1 LARSDD
7 LGGTTAFVA
16 DYRDPAGEGFD
27 RDVAKCLNPFGG
39 HDQGAAAAELLLELV
54 GVEESGVGDRGLG
67 VAALDLG
74 PVVGMLHRAPDLEG
88 DASRFSGNDGIFEA
102 LFGGD
107 TTDPAEV
114 VFGFVA
120 GLVAIEVDAVA
131 EDAKSIAEG
140 EGVGLAA
147 AMDGEALGVALADL
161 LDHLIHGVAEGAH
174 TDEVADRGLD
184 EGRQVEGQP
193 VIAEVEDQIEF
204 GLLFANVVPEVGEDA
219 VGGEDDR
226 LVAALALGGG
236 LEGTGD
242 FDQVEVWQAGAG
254 GGDRGDPVA
263 ALVEGEG
270 HVGQGEFDAAAEAG
284 AEGAD
289 GGGDKEDALHKN
301 PSIAN
306 CCCRMDRAG
315 YTLWGGLGWFSVTL
329 PSLLNDRYRVL
340 SRLAAGG
347 FGETFLA
354 EDTFLPSAR
363 RCVVK
368 RLRPQLQETL
378 ADRFAREAA
387 ILESLGRSCDRVPQ
401 LYAYF
406 TEADAFYLVQ
416 EWIEGRTLEEQVRL
430 DGPQSVERV
439 RGWLRSLLQTLVQ
452 VHDSGVIHRDIK
464 PGNVLLRRLETDGN
478 SSDQLEPILIDF
490 GIAKE
495 GESGQS
501 MAIGTAGF
509 MAPEQAA
516 GKPLFASDLYGLA
529 MTACY
534 GILGELPKGL
544 PVRCDQL
551 NAGDLEPILQRALA
565 WHPTDRYSSAAEMLT
580 DLDRG
585 SVSISTGGEL
595 EDTCLPETISP
606 VNDRY
611 SVESEIPA
619 LGAECAPLQVIP
631 TQSSTPYPPDQSAD
645 RLILINKVRNSWIK
659 GVLETSLHHRAWI
672 ELKLEERLDAVSHPW
687 GLAWE
692 SAAQSRRS
700 LPTDTT
706 VVELFLGMGQGRS
719 LLILGDPGSGKTTL
733 LLELCRDLLVRAE
746 ADDRLPIPVVLNLSS
761 WAGLMGEVERLPINW
776 ATVAQKS
783 RPLPIADWIVQEL
796 NVQYQVS
803 RDLARG
809 WLRQRRLL
817 LLLDGLDEVR
827 LSLRS
832 ACVQAINAFVV
843 ELGGTELVVCSR
855 RLDYEALTAQTRNGS
870 SPLSSRL
877 QLQGAVFIEP
887 LTEAQIDRYLTKA
900 GADLAAVRQ
909 ALSGDRALQELAKSP
924 LMLNIITL
932 AYQGANLTD
941 LPELELDARRRHLF
955 DHYVDRMLSRR
966 SPIGSGRYDPTL
978 AKHWLRWLARR
989 LVDNSQTILLLE
1001 RIQPT
1006 WLPSDRQRWFYQF
1019 GLLFCFV
1026 LLLLIPGLWVMT
1038 VDRLI
1043 VCVGIAILIFGPIFG
1058 MPEIRT
1064 VETLR
1069 WSWKKASRSLL
1080 PSIGV
1085 GFLTGLVFKLIYEL
1099 ILHPL
1104 GWGIFAQGGAS
1115 LPMRSILRGVI
1126 FGMMTGLLFAFV
1138 RSWRGPGIRR
1148 KATLPNQG
1156 IWQSAKH
1163 GLFFAFF
1170 GGVGLGLAA
1179 AGLNHIPMLWG
1190 TFGWLFGWSLGG
1202 GEAFIKHG
1210 LLRLLLW
1217 RSGAMPWNYAQFLDW
1232 ATERIF
1238 LQKVGGGYIFVH
1250 RLLLEHFAGRDAG
1263 RDAGSGGR
1271 FLAQEATPK
1280 GLAAVDD
1287 EMGLE

>member
-1 LARSDD
+1 
-7 LGGTTAFVA
+7 
-16 DYRDPAGEGFD
+16 
-27 RDVAKCLNPFGG
+27 
-39 HDQGAAAAELLLELV
+39 
-54 GVEESGVGDRGLG
+54 
-67 VAALDLG
+67 
-74 PVVGMLHRAPDLEG
+74 
-88 DASRFSGNDGIFEA
+88 
-102 LFGGD
+102 
-107 TTDPAEV
+107 
-114 VFGFVA
+114 
-120 GLVAIEVDAVA
+120 
-131 EDAKSIAEG
+131 
-140 EGVGLAA
+140 
-147 AMDGEALGVALADL
+147 
-161 LDHLIHGVAEGAH
+161 
-174 TDEVADRGLD
+174 
-184 EGRQVEGQP
+184 
-193 VIAEVEDQIEF
+193 
-204 GLLFANVVPEVGEDA
+204 
-219 VGGEDDR
+219 
-226 LVAALALGGG
+226 
-236 LEGTGD
+236 
-242 FDQVEVWQAGAG
+242 
-254 GGDRGDPVA
+254 
-263 ALVEGEG
+263 
-270 HVGQGEFDAAAEAG
+270 
-284 AEGAD
+284 
-289 GGGDKEDALHKN
+289 
-301 PSIAN
+301 
-306 CCCRMDRAG
+306 
-315 YTLWGGLGWFSVTL
+315 VTL
-329 PSLLNDRYRVL
+329 PALLNDRYRVL

-368 RLRPQLQETL
+368 RLRPQLQEAL

-387 ILESLGRSCDRVPQ
+387 ILEALGRSCDRVPQ

-416 EWIEGRTLEEQVRL
+416 EWIEGRTLEEQVRG
-430 DGPQSVERV
+430 DGPQPVERV

-452 VHDSGVIHRDIK
+452 VHGTGVIHRDIK
-464 PGNVLLRRLETDGN
+464 PGNVLLRRLEPNGN
-478 SSDQLEPILIDF
+478 SSDQWEPILIDF

-495 GESGQS
+495 AGTGLS

-534 GILGELPKGL
+534 AILGELPKGL
-544 PVRCDQL
+544 PVHCDQL
-551 NAGDLEPILQRALA
+551 NSGNLEPILQRALA
-565 WHPTDRYSSAAEMLT
+565 WHPADRYSSAAEMLA
-580 DLDRG
+580 DLDRNFVPSSNG
-585 SVSISTGGEL
+585 L
-595 EDTCLPETISP
+595 KLADTCLPETRLPIDDLGSIVP
-606 VNDRY
+606 QY
-611 SVESEIPA
+611 PI
-619 LGAECAPLQVIP
+619 LGAESAPLRVIP
-631 TQSSTPYPPDQSAD
+631 TQSPTPYSPTSYSPTSYSPTPYPPDQSAD

-672 ELKLEERLDAVSHPW
+672 ELKLEEHFDAVSHPW

-761 WAGLMGEVERLPINW
+761 WAGLMGEGERSPIRW
-776 ATVAQKS
+776 ARVAQQSK
-783 RPLPIADWIVQEL
+783 PLPIEDWIVQEL

-855 RLDYEALTAQTRNGS
+855 RLDYEALTAQSRNGS
-870 SPLSSRL
+870 SPISSRL

-924 LMLNIITL
+924 LLLNIITL

-941 LPELELDARRRHLF
+941 LPELDLEARRRHLF
-955 DHYVDRMLSRR
+955 NHYVDRMLARR

-1006 WLPSDRQRWFYQF
+1006 WLSSDRQRWFYQF

-1069 WSWKKASRSLL
+1069 WSWKKALRSVL

-1104 GWGIFAQGGAS
+1104 GWGIFAQGGAA

-1156 IWQSAKH
+1156 IRQSAKH

-1202 GEAFIKHG
+1202 GEACIKHG

-1271 FLAQEATPK
+1271 FLAQEATTL
-1280 GLAAVDD
+1280 GLAALDN
-1287 EMGLE
+1287 EMDLE